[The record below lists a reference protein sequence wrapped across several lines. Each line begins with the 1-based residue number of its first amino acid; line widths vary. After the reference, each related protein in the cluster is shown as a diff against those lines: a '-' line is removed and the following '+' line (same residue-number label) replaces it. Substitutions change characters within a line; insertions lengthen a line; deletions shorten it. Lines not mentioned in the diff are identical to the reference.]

1 MLAAGTVLRLPSGSA
16 SSIVAS
22 TSTTTTSQLCGTQL
36 PVIGAWSLPTP
47 STVSDVRRAGAVQP
61 DSREM
66 KPIAVTPGEYLVSH
80 VINGKPLLPLTSST
94 VDHLDLVGRPL
105 AQVSSTVSIHTV
117 NPLMGTSKPHSNGQQ
132 YGDWYTGHWWVGCYI
147 WYSVC
152 FEYQSRRT
160 RFFLRRSGHLEPT
173 IRNHVTWCLM
183 SVATL

>member
-94 VDHLDLVGRPL
+94 VDHLDLVGQPL

-117 NPLMGTSKPHSNGQQ
+117 NPLMGTRVLHGTRYSIPLPPAPASNSPAPVPLPP
-132 YGDWYTGHWWVGCYI
+132 VGLPLPSY
-147 WYSVC
+147 
-152 FEYQSRRT
+152 
-160 RFFLRRSGHLEPT
+160 
-173 IRNHVTWCLM
+173 
-183 SVATL
+183 